1 MSSGIAVVKINKEK
15 LMKKVFL
22 ISIISLLLLT
32 VSVVMLIAQPDRPN
46 DLPPPPAT
54 PPVSQDQALLDK
66 EQRERQQ
73 VPVKPGATATPHP
86 GEVILDRDP
95 VNLGASLPPTPAA
108 YEPSDTL
115 TSYRDAT
122 FGFSFDYPTNW
133 ILDAP
138 TEKIDQPLVPYEVF
152 LTNFNPEMQI
162 KNNPPDGSFVSIHIV
177 VSGKSNVDES
187 MERWVRSGYHPDT
200 QFTALEPMTGQKVTM
215 QRWIATGPTLPYELV
230 IVTLNNGANVYSISY
245 GPAKTKYSE
254 TVEKVISS
262 FVAP

>member
-1 MSSGIAVVKINKEK
+1 MNSAIGIIKINKKK

-22 ISIISLLLLT
+22 VSIISLLLLT
-32 VSVVMLIAQPDRPN
+32 VSVVMLIAEPDRPT

-54 PPVSQDQALLDK
+54 PAVSQDQTLWDK
-66 EQRERQQ
+66 EPQERQHAS
-73 VPVKPGATATPHP
+73 VKPGATATPHP
-86 GEVILDRDP
+86 GEVILDPAP

-108 YEPSDTL
+108 YEPGDTL

-177 VSGKSNVDES
+177 VYSKPSGDES
-187 MERWVRSGYHPDT
+187 MERWLRFSYHPDT